1 MFERLLMNKR
11 SYHHGSLKKAIISE
25 ASSMLN
31 KFDSDKISLRS
42 IANRIGV
49 APSAP
54 YNHFPDK
61 ESLFDAITSE
71 GFKRLANQMRDSIDP
86 ALPASINLA
95 TMGKKYIFFA
105 INEPILFNTMFKKD
119 NLKSN
124 KDSEMIEKIFFKAV
138 SACFDFKIN
147 RLVSKR
153 NASISAWSMVH
164 GLSILL
170 ISGVLNSDSS
180 ESIDK
185 LADEL
190 FSGISIIWSR
200 GVAN

>member
-1 MFERLLMNKR
+1 MNL
-11 SYHHGSLKKAIISE
+11 YYL
-25 ASSMLN
+25 
-31 KFDSDKISLRS
+31 
-42 IANRIGV
+42 
-49 APSAP
+49 
-54 YNHFPDK
+54 
-61 ESLFDAITSE
+61 
-71 GFKRLANQMRDSIDP
+71 
-86 ALPASINLA
+86 
-95 TMGKKYIFFA
+95 
-105 INEPILFNTMFKKD
+105 ILCLKKD

-138 SACFDFKIN
+138 TACFDCKIN
-147 RLVSKR
+147 RLVSIR

-170 ISGVLNSDSS
+170 ISGVFNSDSS
-180 ESIDK
+180 ESIDI